1 MSYDGGSHQ
10 APGNVVVYISTPDTI
25 LVAEKMPS
33 LLIGF
38 AIRVVSEAADLQ
50 KGDMRKEQLDMVAN
64 FY

>member
-1 MSYDGGSHQ
+1 MVKPSE
-10 APGNVVVYISTPDTI
+10 T
-25 LVAEKMPS
+25 MPS

-38 AIRVVSEAADLQ
+38 AIRVVSEAADLR

>member
-1 MSYDGGSHQ
+1 MSYDGGSYQ
-10 APGNVVVYISTPDTI
+10 APDNVVVYIRTPDTI
-25 LVAEKMPS
+25 LVADRMPS

-38 AIRVVSEAADLQ
+38 AIRVVSEAADLR